1 MRMKGVHGKHPSVG
15 KIDIQVH
22 RYQVLCDKRNKN
34 ELNEKFI
41 NFSVILRQRPDD
53 NVSKE

>member
-1 MRMKGVHGKHPSVG
+1 MKGVHGKHPSVG